1 MFNFTENIKEVID
14 EIKRGKGIPI
24 KKVSPDYELVL
35 YLKAHL
41 INEIRKEGSVSK
53 NLGTWISL
61 ELNEGYFEE
70 GIRKCLFFLD
80 ELNVHEDNEINNI
93 LKKVVEERYLHSR
106 NYERTHGIEMDFM
119 DFIVNCTLNSWGE
132 NATDKTLTYDYCKQR
147 FLINWDYRKQC
158 WEVSGL
164 GEIILD
170 FTPLKAVI
178 YLLSIDLN
186 FSSSEY
192 DREYFSE
199 ELLNGLLKLKKPKTE
214 KGYYGGRFLNSMN
227 ITLLRKLGIVK
238 GRNPREITL
247 TPLGEIA
254 IKEALKADNPI
265 QEMINT
271 IVQSEEQGIAFEG
284 VSSET
289 EEVAKLLEK
298 TQLTDSIANSI
309 KSGLKLFKE
318 KKYLDA
324 VKLFYPSIEGI
335 TNEMLIEKGEEANN
349 HKKFSGLFKKLEK
362 LEELGVLPPDLTNS
376 INVTFSRNKILHGE
390 YQPTDE
396 EYVYPLCISC
406 IVFLKRLIK
415 EKNKEGSM
423 EQSIAVKLP

>member
-41 INEIRKEGSVSK
+41 IKLIRNEGSVSK
-53 NLGTWISL
+53 NLGSWVSL

-80 ELNVHEDNEINNI
+80 ELNIHQDEEINHI
-93 LKKVVEERYLHSR
+93 LKEVVEERYLHSR
-106 NYERTHGIEMDFM
+106 NYDKTRGIEMDFM
-119 DFIVNCTLNSWGE
+119 EFIVSCTLNSWGE

-158 WEVSGL
+158 WKVSGL

-178 YLLSIDLN
+178 FLLSIDLN

-192 DREYFSE
+192 DREYFSK
-199 ELLNGLLKLKKPKTE
+199 ELLNGLLKLKKSKNKNDKT
-214 KGYYGGRFLNSMN
+214 YYGGRFLNSLN
-227 ITLLRKLGIVK
+227 ITLLRKLGIIK

-254 IKEALKADNPI
+254 IKETLKPDNPI

-284 VSSET
+284 VLSET
-289 EEVAKLLEK
+289 EEVVKLLENSK
-298 TQLTDSIANSI
+298 ITESIANSI

-335 TNEMLIEKGEEANN
+335 TNVMLVEQGEDANN
-349 HKKFSGLFKKLEK
+349 YKKFSGLFKKLDK
-362 LEELGVLPPDLTNS
+362 LEELGVLPLDLTNS

-406 IVFLKRLIK
+406 IVFLKRMIK
-415 EKNKEGSM
+415 EKNKEDDM
-423 EQSIAVKLP
+423 E